1 MNDQTSSPWWQHSR
15 NQTIAIGLL
24 VGVMLFVVFA
34 LPNLVEPVQIDS
46 KTLTKD
52 APSASTK
59 TPDSPFADAQ
69 LARERKQAQEILG
82 QVLQL
87 QDQLEGQQIDQWGAQ
102 AYQTALETAAK
113 GDELYRQREFSLAQ
127 ENYKSTLAQLQKLKQ
142 DADIA
147 LEQQLQLGQAALNEK
162 DANTATQAFTLALA
176 IDPNSQVAQAGIESA
191 KVLDDILALL
201 RKGRLEEKTNHW
213 RDALESYQQALN
225 LDSRSA
231 IAQTAHSTLKAKI
244 RERDFTDAMS
254 RGYKALDQQDFT
266 AAKSA
271 FMRAGE
277 IKPGDTSVA
286 LGLQQVESQ
295 SIHTSIQNKIIAARK
310 AEADEQWQLANNL
323 YIDVLATDSTVVDAL
338 VGKLRTDARA
348 ALEKRVQTI
357 LANKLALNKPENLA
371 NAQTAL
377 AELEALGKVGA
388 RTVNQR
394 ENLRSLIEQ
403 VEIPRQV
410 LLQSDNLTQVTIY
423 HVGRIGAF
431 DEHTLALKPGKY
443 VAVGIRPGYRDVRE
457 EFVVELDAN
466 SVVVSVRCTEKI
478 ALGG

>member
-1 MNDQTSSPWWQHSR
+1 
-15 NQTIAIGLL
+15 
-24 VGVMLFVVFA
+24 MLFVVFA
-34 LPNLVEPVQIDS
+34 LPNLVSPVQLDS
-46 KTLTKD
+46 KELTKD
-52 APSASTK
+52 APPATSAK

-87 QDQLEGQQIDQWGAQ
+87 QDQLEGQKIDQWGAQ
-102 AYQTALETAAK
+102 AYQTALDTAAT

-127 ENYKSTLAQLQKLKQ
+127 ENYRSTLTQLQQLKQ
-142 DADIA
+142 SAEAA
-147 LEQQLQLGQAALNEK
+147 LEQQLQTGQTALIEK
-162 DANTATQAFTLALA
+162 DSSAATHAFTLALA
-176 IDPNSQVAQAGIESA
+176 IDPNNDIAQAGIESA
-191 KVLDDILALL
+191 KALDDILALL
-201 RKGRLEEKTNHW
+201 RKGRVEEKTNHW
-213 RDALESYQQALN
+213 NDALASYQQALN

-231 IAQTAHSTLKAKI
+231 IAQEAHATLKAKI
-244 RERDFTDAMS
+244 RERDFTEAMS
-254 RGYKALDQQDFT
+254 QAYKALDQQDFS
-266 AAKSA
+266 AAKAA
-271 FMRAGE
+271 FKRAGD
-277 IKPGDTSVA
+277 IKPGETSVA
-286 LGLQQVESQ
+286 LGLQQVDSQ
-295 SIHTSIQNKIIAARK
+295 SIHTAIQTKIQAASK
-310 AEADEQWQLANNL
+310 AEAEEQWQLANNL
-323 YIDVLATDSTVVDAL
+323 YIEVLATDSTVVDAV

-348 ALEKRVQTI
+348 ALEKKAQTL
-357 LANKLALNKPENLA
+357 LANKLALNTPENLA
-371 NAQTAL
+371 NAQTTL

-388 RTVNQR
+388 RTVTQR
-394 ENLRSLIEQ
+394 ESLRRLIEQ